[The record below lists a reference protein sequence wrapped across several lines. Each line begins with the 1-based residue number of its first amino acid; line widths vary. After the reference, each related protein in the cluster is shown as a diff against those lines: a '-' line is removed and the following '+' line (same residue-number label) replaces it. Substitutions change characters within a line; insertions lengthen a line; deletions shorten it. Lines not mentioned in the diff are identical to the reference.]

1 VYPGYLGRE
10 AERFEGDVP
19 PLELPVGTTLT
30 VRGRATRKLG
40 EAVLQRG
47 DGSSRI
53 ALEVTADRFVG
64 RWTPRSSGVYHWH
77 LTDRTGGGLA
87 SAPPP
92 LEITIV
98 EDAAPTVDITF
109 PGVDTVLGP
118 SMQQVIVAD
127 ARDDHGLVDARLVSW
142 RVSALGGSEAPVEE
156 KLALEGDAERGIV
169 RGILDATRRG
179 LLPGD
184 EIHYH
189 VRVTDNSPRR
199 QTAISPTYVLRLPG
213 LTELRERAESQ
224 TEAMVADAEA
234 LTQSAKELEQSTRE
248 LARRSA
254 NSRRGGA
261 SASVNR
267 SGRSGRSGGSEGG
280 SPGGQENLG
289 YQEVEQARQ
298 LLDRQES
305 MVRRVEEMR
314 ERTAALERAMQE
326 AGLQDPALQER
337 LREIRE
343 LYDQVLSPELKEQME
358 ELRRSLDQMDP
369 EEVQRALEQ
378 LAQRQ
383 AEFRQQVEQSLEL
396 LRRAAAEQEMNALAR
411 EAQEL
416 ATQQQ
421 ALAEAMKREGAPS
434 PERIAQQQELSRQAD
449 ALQRALESLA
459 QKLGKQGET
468 QAAAQAGQAGQ
479 SVEQARRAMDR
490 AAQQAR
496 QPNGAQAGQQAGA
509 TGQQAAAE
517 LEQAAKTLESA
528 RESMAQAWRDEV
540 QESVQQA
547 ANEALALAQ
556 RQNELLEQMRE
567 AQRQQDQAGRQ
578 QGASQGQPS
587 SGEQGQQQ
595 GAREG
600 QTGSQ
605 GERPQQG
612 KDPQQGQQGQGSQQ
626 GQQGQQG
633 RQGQSGQQGQS
644 GEQGQSGKQGR
655 QGKQG
660 GGAGQ
665 RGDQAGGQVGPT
677 GQRPSGQSGQGGQGG
692 QGNQGNQGPEGNQG
706 HQSGEMDLQSL
717 RSEQAALQQGLEA
730 LGRNLEEAGRRSAM
744 VDREVGAA
752 LGRAML
758 SMQQTLEAMGGR
770 DGQSRM
776 PIEEA
781 EQTVEALNRLAL
793 SLLANSEKIEQAQS
807 GTGLQEALQQLAELA
822 KQQGALNGQTNSLL
836 PLELGPQAMGAQ
848 MQRLA
853 QTQRDI
859 AKKLG
864 GMNDMTGGS
873 DDLLGELDALAREAE
888 EIARE
893 LGGGRL
899 TPELL
904 ARQERLFHR
913 LLDAG
918 RTLERE
924 EYSDE
929 RVGERPGDVAPSLA
943 PALDAALLN
952 GGPRYPVPG
961 PEALRALPPAYRKLI
976 LEYFDRL
983 NRREAEAGSRRGGG
997 AAERESR

>member
-1 VYPGYLGRE
+1 MSPAGQRLWSLIDAARRQVRRDGILAVTCTAGAALPMALVVAWVVSGGRWWAAPSPAPLIVVLLAIVGGCTVAVRVLRRWVRGIDERVVAAAAEARNGLPPGSLRGVLELSRALPAGTSAALFHRAESDLAMRLAGASAWDLAGEVGERARARRQRVLMAFTGLTAVTAALGFLSPDRSRAGWVPLLHPIAHLLPPPLPPLVVEPGDAEVARGSSLEIGIVAPGRREVELRWRAAGDVPRQQRLEVTSNRAASTIARVDAPLEYWVVAPDGAVSDTFRVTPLDPLLVSDLVIDVVYPGYVGRE

-19 PLELPVGTTLT
+19 PLELPAGSVLA
-30 VRGRATRKLG
+30 VRGRATRRLG

-77 LTDRTGGGLA
+77 LTDHTGGGLA

-92 LEITIV
+92 LEITVV

-118 SMQQVIVAD
+118 SMQQPIVAD
-127 ARDDHGLVDARLVSW
+127 ARDDYGLVDARLVSW
-142 RVSALGGSEAPVEE
+142 RVSALGGREAPVEE
-156 KLALEGDAERGIV
+156 KLTLEGDGGRGIA
-169 RGILDATRRG
+169 RGVLDATRRG

-199 QTAISPTYVLRLPG
+199 QTAVSQTYVLRLPG
-213 LTELRERAESQ
+213 LTELRDRAEAE

-234 LTQSAKELEQSTRE
+234 LTRSAQELEQSTRE

-254 NSRRGGA
+254 NARRGGA
-261 SASVNR
+261 SSASR
-267 SGRSGRSGGSEGG
+267 QPGRPGGSGGG
-280 SPGGQENLG
+280 SSSGQGNLG

-305 MVRRVEEMR
+305 MTRRVEEMR

-326 AGLQDPALQER
+326 AGLHDPALQER

-421 ALAEAMKREGAPS
+421 ALAEAMKREGTPS
-434 PERIAQQQELSRQAD
+434 PERIAQQQDLSRQAD

-468 QAAAQAGQAGQ
+468 QAAAQASQAGK
-479 SVEQARRAMDR
+479 SVDQARQAMDR

-496 QPNGAQAGQQAGA
+496 QPNGQQAGQQAGA
-509 TGQQAAAE
+509 MGEQAAAD

-540 QESVQQA
+540 QQSVQQA

-567 AQRQQDQAGRQ
+567 AQRQQDQAARQ
-578 QGASQGQPS
+578 PAGSQGQPS
-587 SGEQGQQQ
+587 SGDKGEQQ

-600 QTGSQ
+600 QAGTQ

-612 KDPQQGQQGQGSQQ
+612 KDPQQGQQGQI
-626 GQQGQQG
+626 
-633 RQGQSGQQGQS
+633 
-644 GEQGQSGKQGR
+644 
-655 QGKQG
+655 
-660 GGAGQ
+660 
-665 RGDQAGGQVGPT
+665 
-677 GQRPSGQSGQGGQGG
+677 
-692 QGNQGNQGPEGNQG
+692 
-706 HQSGEMDLQSL
+706 
-717 RSEQAALQQGLEA
+717 
-730 LGRNLEEAGRRSAM
+730 
-744 VDREVGAA
+744 
-752 LGRAML
+752 GRAH
-758 SMQQTLEAMGGR
+758 
-770 DGQSRM
+770 
-776 PIEEA
+776 
-781 EQTVEALNRLAL
+781 V
-793 SLLANSEKIEQAQS
+793 
-807 GTGLQEALQQLAELA
+807 
-822 KQQGALNGQTNSLL
+822 
-836 PLELGPQAMGAQ
+836 
-848 MQRLA
+848 
-853 QTQRDI
+853 
-859 AKKLG
+859 
-864 GMNDMTGGS
+864 
-873 DDLLGELDALAREAE
+873 
-888 EIARE
+888 
-893 LGGGRL
+893 
-899 TPELL
+899 
-904 ARQERLFHR
+904 
-913 LLDAG
+913 
-918 RTLERE
+918 
-924 EYSDE
+924 
-929 RVGERPGDVAPSLA
+929 
-943 PALDAALLN
+943 
-952 GGPRYPVPG
+952 
-961 PEALRALPPAYRKLI
+961 
-976 LEYFDRL
+976 
-983 NRREAEAGSRRGGG
+983 
-997 AAERESR
+997 